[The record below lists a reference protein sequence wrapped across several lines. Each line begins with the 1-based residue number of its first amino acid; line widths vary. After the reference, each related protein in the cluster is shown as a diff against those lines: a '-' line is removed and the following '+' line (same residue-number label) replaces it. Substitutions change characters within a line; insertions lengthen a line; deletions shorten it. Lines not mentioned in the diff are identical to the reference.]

1 MALMPILRKGSC
13 FQASKHSMTNHPSK
27 EPKNPRLEFNRLMV
41 EKLQD
46 HILEQVERFAEEHP
60 DCDRAA
66 YPVAVGQAFVGQ
78 CLKTY
83 GVEGFEQAR
92 QHATLIIDAVEHA
105 YRGS

>member
-1 MALMPILRKGSC
+1 LL
-13 FQASKHSMTNHPSK
+13 PSIETQHDESSIQGTQK
-27 EPKNPRLEFNRLMV
+27 PADRVQPAYV

-46 HILEQVERFAEEHP
+46 HLLEQVERFAEEHP

-66 YPVAVGQAFVGQ
+66 YPVAVGQAFVAQ